1 MHRMQVCSFVHF
13 LKLTHSLLVSL
24 LLNSLLRTGTSL
36 WNNHHPGSGHGM
48 AKHPIIS
55 WHFPQIKNS
64 RMDNW
69 SIAKR
74 NIKPGIAFAGLL
86 MSGHSAPVLQNCFY
100 VLNVMLSTKL
110 IHQWLILSMYN
121 SVFLKKDFSCKF

>member
-1 MHRMQVCSFVHF
+1 MYRMRVCIFVHF

-36 WNNHHPGSGHGM
+36 QNNHRPGNGHGT
-48 AKHPIIS
+48 AKHPIIL
-55 WHFPQIKNS
+55 WHFPHIENS
-64 RMDNW
+64 RTDDW
-69 SIAKR
+69 SIAKQ

-86 MSGHSAPVLQNCFY
+86 MSGHSAPVLQDCFY

-110 IHQWLILSMYN
+110 MHQWLILSMYN
-121 SVFLKKDFSCKF
+121 SVFQKKGHFL